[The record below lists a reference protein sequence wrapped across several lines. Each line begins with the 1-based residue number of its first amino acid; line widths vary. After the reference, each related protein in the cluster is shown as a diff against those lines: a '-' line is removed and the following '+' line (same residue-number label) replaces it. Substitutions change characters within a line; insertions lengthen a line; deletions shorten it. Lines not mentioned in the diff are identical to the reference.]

1 MALRIED
8 HAMIGDCQTAALV
21 GREGSIDWL
30 CWPHCLEHQTIG
42 AGSSSQV
49 SAVGSDT
56 ALWPGTLILETEFRT
71 ETGTAVVIRFQAARG

>member
-8 HAMIGDCQTAALV
+8 HAMIENCETAALV

-30 CWPHCLEHQTIG
+30 CWPHCLEHQTIA

-49 SAVGSDT
+49 SAAGSDT
-56 ALWPGTLILETEFRT
+56 ALSPRHTHPGDQISHRDRHCVDGLR
-71 ETGTAVVIRFQAARG
+71 R